1 MSGVVGKNE
10 DRYSGQIA
18 AVIGIETRTTDPA
31 VAAVGVWTSAAFCPI
46 DQYEL
51 GYCGTT
57 SAGALTVGGGSNPQN
72 VSYEYTGTTW
82 AAGGISG
89 VNAQSRGGTGSLSA
103 GLIWSYSVTPNT
115 EEYDGTSFSNANAS
129 VNYNANYLTGGA
141 GIQTAALSWGGTPST
156 NPATNSMEY
165 NGTSWSA
172 GGSLQTAVLGSS
184 GCGTQSAALSFGGT
198 TSGVNSGSNTNSC
211 QEYNGSS
218 WAAGGTLSTPK
229 TWLVGSGIQ
238 TAARSQTG
246 ESGYPWTIYNTG
258 QTYDGSSWTSSEN
271 NLTARNRA
279 GSSQQSANDMVMFQG
294 APGPMGSTEEFVVP
308 TDLVA
313 EGTVWYNSTVQ
324 KLKVSAPGVTGGTF
338 TTINNMVTG
347 RRAHAGGGD
356 SAANMYVSGG
366 STPAETA
373 TTKTETFDGTSW
385 SSATDNIEGK
395 HSNTGCG
402 NATAGMSNCGIAYSP
417 APLSGAVRR
426 SCQIFNGSAWSAAAP
441 VIGARYTQNGG
452 GQVNAAWVSAGYT
465 GGAITNV
472 TELYDGLTWVTSN
485 PNTLSRYQGCGS
497 GNQTSAIMTGGYGS
511 GSWTSDAQTFDGVSW
526 AAIAADLVATNSAHM
541 FGIAS
546 DAVRLGGGTSGG
558 RIATSAQYNG
568 TSWVA
573 SGSAPVATENG
584 SHPGGYNGEAT
595 TGLIAGGADTNSA
608 MSAACY
614 EYTRTLAA
622 VEIN

>member
-1 MSGVVGKNE
+1 MSGVIGKNE

-18 AVIGIETRTTDPA
+18 AVIGIETRSTDPA
-31 VAAVGVWTSAAFCPI
+31 VAAVGVWTTANICPLG
-46 DQYEL
+46 QYEM

-82 AAGGISG
+82 AAGGTSA

-103 GLIWSYSVTPNT
+103 GLLWSGNVTPNT

-141 GIQTAALSWGGTPST
+141 GIQTAALSWGGTPSS
-156 NPATNSMEY
+156 NPVTNSMEY

-184 GCGTQSAALSFGGT
+184 GCGTQTAALSFGGT
-198 TSGVNSGSNTNSC
+198 TAGVNSGSNTNSC

-229 TWLVGSGIQ
+229 SWLVGSGTQ
-238 TAARSQTG
+238 TAARCQTG

-271 NLTARNRA
+271 NLTPRNRA

-294 APGPMGSTEEFVVP
+294 APGPMGSTEEFVVG
-308 TDLVA
+308 TDIVA
-313 EGTVWYNSTVQ
+313 EGTVWYNSTEQ

-338 TTINNMVTG
+338 TTINQMNTG

-356 SAANMYVSGG
+356 SANNTFVTGG
-366 STPAETA
+366 STAA
-373 TTKTETFDGTSW
+373 DGYSASTEVFDGTTW
-385 SSATDNIEGK
+385 SAATDNPEAK
-395 HSNTGCG
+395 HSNTGTG
-402 NATAGMSNCGIAYSP
+402 HSTAGMSNCGIG
-417 APLSGAVRR
+417 LGGAVRS
-426 SCQIFNGSAWSAAAP
+426 SCQEFNGVAWAAAA
-441 VIGARYTQNGG
+441 VVAQTRYTQFGG
-452 GQVNAAWVSAGYT
+452 GKANAGWVTGGYT
-465 GGAITNV
+465 GGAV
-472 TELYDGLTWVTSN
+472 TTVCELFDGLAWQTVN
-485 PNTLSRYQGCGS
+485 PDTITRYQGCGS
-497 GNQTSAIMTGGYGS
+497 GNQTSAIITGGYGN
-511 GSWTSDAQTFDGVSW
+511 SDNYTNAVRVFDGVCWS
-526 AAIAADLVATNSAHM
+526 AVANDLSSTNSANC
-541 FGIAS
+541 FGTAE
-546 DAVRLGGGTSGG
+546 DAVRVGGATSGG
-558 RIATSAQYNG
+558 VIATAAQFNG

-573 SGSAPVATENG
+573 TGSVAMTTQNG
-584 SHPGGYNGEAT
+584 NHPCGYNGPAT
-595 TGLIAGGADTNSA
+595 IGLLAGGTDTSA
-608 MSAACY
+608 TFSQVCY
-614 EYTRTLAA
+614 EYSRTLTA